1 MGLMFAKIIPMETL
15 VHLPLPFVHRLRDI
29 RIKQLEEAQ
38 KQNDEIQQNL
48 RQSTQTPNGFR
59 PRNQQTPR
67 SNHNALDP
75 AMFNGTPYDDLIDE
89 LT

>member
-38 KQNDEIQQNL
+38 KQQQENMQNIQSHMPAGS
-48 RQSTQTPNGFR
+48 RKPRPNVG
-59 PRNQQTPR
+59 
-67 SNHNALDP
+67 ALDP

>member
-15 VHLPLPFVHRLRDI
+15 VQLPLPFVHRLRDI

-38 KQNDEIQQNL
+38 KQQQENMKSM
-48 RQSTQTPNGFR
+48 QSHMPTGSRKTRPNVG
-59 PRNQQTPR
+59 
-67 SNHNALDP
+67 ALDP

>member
-15 VHLPLPFVHRLRDI
+15 VQLPLPFVHRLRDI

-38 KQNDEIQQNL
+38 KQQQENMQNM
-48 RQSTQTPNGFR
+48 QSHMPTGSRKTRPNVG
-59 PRNQQTPR
+59 
-67 SNHNALDP
+67 ALDP

>member
-15 VHLPLPFVHRLRDI
+15 VQLPLPFVHRLRDI

-38 KQNDEIQQNL
+38 KQQQDAMQNL
-48 RQSTQTPNGFR
+48 QSKMPSGSRKQPRPNIG
-59 PRNQQTPR
+59 
-67 SNHNALDP
+67 ALDP

>member
-38 KQNDEIQQNL
+38 KQQQENM
-48 RQSTQTPNGFR
+48 RNMQSNMPTGSRKTRPNVG
-59 PRNQQTPR
+59 
-67 SNHNALDP
+67 ALDP